1 MSTFGDFGSF
11 GGETVGLT
19 TLYGDLDY
27 GGASGNCVAIV
38 APTDT
43 TGSSVILALD
53 GAELAL
59 DSVDLGWVV
68 TKVDPGVPV
77 TRQVTQD
84 RPMASGTFDSTRF
97 VGGRTVLTDVSLLDG
112 HGGNRQAM
120 HDALAPYLNPAKTL
134 TLFIRFEPGGGYR
147 KMQVRPSP
155 QSFPWNR
162 PGAIESTLAWRSVGS
177 PYWTDPAVWQS
188 TAFPDEVKPG
198 LGFDWSFDLAFPS
211 AAGIGPAS
219 LYNRGT
225 RPAEWVARI
234 FGPITAP
241 RLIHAGTG
249 RQVAFKSGFSILA
262 NEYLTVDSTN
272 RTVILTTS
280 SSDPGASRYG
290 QLDFAATSDGWFELN
305 PGSNLVRLSGSAYL
319 PPVQAEISFSHT
331 YL

>member
-1 MSTFGDFGSF
+1 VSTFGDLGTF
-11 GGETVGLT
+11 GGTGSGLT

-27 GGASGNCVAIV
+27 GGASGNCVAIL

-43 TGSSVILALD
+43 TGSSVILELD

-77 TRQVTQD
+77 TRTVVQD
-84 RPMASGTFDSTRF
+84 RPMSDGTFDSTRF
-97 VGGRTVLTDVSLLDG
+97 VGGRTVLIDVSLLDG
-112 HGGNRQAM
+112 HGSNRQSM
-120 HDALAPYLNPAKTL
+120 HDALAPYLNPASTL
-134 TLFIRFEPGGGYR
+134 NLFIRFEIGGGYR
-147 KMQVRPSP
+147 RMRVRPSP

-162 PGAIESTLAWRSVGS
+162 PGSIESTLAFRSVGS
-177 PYWTDPAVWQS
+177 PYWTGPDIWQA

-198 LGFDWSFDLAFPS
+198 LAFDWEFDLSFPS

-241 RLIHAGTG
+241 KLIHAATG
-249 RQVAFKSGFSILA
+249 RQVAFKSGFTIASGD
-262 NEYLTVDSTN
+262 YLTVDSTS
-272 RTVILTTS
+272 RTALLNG
-280 SSDPGASRYG
+280 DPGASRYG
-290 QLDFAATSDGWFELN
+290 QLDFAATSDGWFQLA
-305 PGSNLVRLSGSAYL
+305 PGPNLVRLSGSAYL